1 MSDRIKVEDK
11 LDDMALT
18 VKGLMAILR
27 DENPDAHVV
36 FASDYGDILHTK
48 QALCVT
54 RVGNSSSEGLEETAY
69 SLSGIALTD
78 DWDDYQE
85 VDDDRL
91 DVVVLS

>member
-11 LDDMALT
+11 LDDMAIK
-18 VKGLMAILR
+18 VKDLMAILK

-36 FASDYGDILHTK
+36 FRCDYGDIGHTQ
-48 QALCVT
+48 QALCIAHVNNT
-54 RVGNSSSEGLEETAY
+54 SSEGLEETAY
-69 SLSGIALTD
+69 SSSGIALTD